1 MQEITRQ
8 LHAVSS
14 ILDYPAEYGYFPV
27 CEVSA
32 VTSEECSNTLPSY
45 SLQDEEPIEVEAI
58 RTYYGMNPPRQKYN
72 KAYRPYDQK
81 YTPTDYQAKQRS
93 ETLWRQRVRRSE
105 KVIFFILPSTSKKA
119 SGGPPTDRPLED
131 HSDFQLSSIPGFLW
145 SS

>member
-81 YTPTDYQAKQRS
+81 TIPASATTRQGDMGIEIGDGEAFSLLPPSGKERRIRQLAAGNERGDVQQAC
-93 ETLWRQRVRRSE
+93 
-105 KVIFFILPSTSKKA
+105 
-119 SGGPPTDRPLED
+119 
-131 HSDFQLSSIPGFLW
+131 
-145 SS
+145 